1 MLSSQ
6 SRLQQQLRWPEI
18 MILLFLLPVFTL
30 SLVENGDGIWLYPH
44 TVFHFFFY
52 TFFIRHH
59 QLSRAAKTR
68 LRTRQL
74 LIEVAP
80 FTWGLLALFRLE

>member
-18 MILLFLLPVFTL
+18 MLLLFLLPVFTL

-44 TVFHFFFY
+44 TVFLFFLHFFHPSSPAEQGRQNKAQNK
-52 TFFIRHH
+52 T
-59 QLSRAAKTR
+59 AAN
-68 LRTRQL
+68 
-74 LIEVAP
+74 
-80 FTWGLLALFRLE
+80 

>member
-1 MLSSQ
+1 MLGSQ

-18 MILLFLLPVFTL
+18 MLLLFLLPVFTL

-44 TVFHFFFY
+44 TIFLFLH
-52 TFFIRHH
+52 FFIRHH

-80 FTWGLLALFRLE
+80 FTWGPLALFRLE